1 MLRWLRQSLRQV
13 SSLMA
18 RRPVLVCGA
27 ILLSVLLLLAVTF
40 TCSRAKNVVAS
51 ARPPVRFF
59 SAEAPVV
66 DLYLGQLEQV
76 ERLRGAAEVSVI
88 FFYAPWC
95 AHSIA
100 ARHEVQEVARRL
112 VKQVQFV
119 AVNCWWSQGKC
130 RKQKSFYQYPVIH
143 LFYKRFGPIE
153 YKGPFLASYV
163 ERFILRVITPLTY
176 LPSRATLQ
184 DFLSYHEPG
193 VVGYFQFNSSPQ
205 PPGYITYLSS
215 ALQALKRD
223 FRGAVRFGVVTS
235 RQVAESISV
244 RDDQTVYLHRHFNS
258 SLIFPS
264 WERNFTSE
272 GICSWVFEHRE
283 TVLQWLAPTGAKSR
297 LLEQELTK
305 GPALLLFLPHNP
317 LGPGPDPLL
326 TQIADVAVRYHSCS
340 DSPHHHHHHP
350 SDHYYYSGPSQPLSP
365 PLCCLSVVLPRP
377 HPLPGSTSR
386 VCELCLNQS
395 NPGRSPL
402 CTFPSQTSG
411 GAAVL
416 QSYLRQC
423 CLPVAATGRTVAC
436 SNILSSY
443 SPSSGR
449 YSACCRTLGQLG
461 VSLPPQQV
469 LGLDNEGLGTPPPS
483 PSYSQDSSQ
492 DDSQDSSQDSSP
504 SSQDQEA
511 GGIKGL
517 RCRTNKTLRFYIL
530 DSALHWPLAV
540 RLGALGNNEMGSG
553 GLGELGRLL
562 GNGTGDGAQSF
573 ATIVNLKDEVHYV
586 LDHRGTA
593 TVTESLELFIRN
605 FSTSHSPLQRRLVG
619 RREEEERPQK
629 RPLISE
635 LTTTSFLTTV
645 MDPHRDVVLFYY
657 SQWCG
662 YKTCCVLQ
670 DVVLFYYSQ
679 WCGYKTCCVLQDVV
693 LFYYSQWCGY
703 KTCCVLQDVVLFYYS
718 QWCGYKTCC
727 VLQDVVLFYYSQ
739 WCGYCSV
746 LNHVIIQLARMFRGN
761 STVTI
766 ARVNVA
772 RNDLPWEFMVDHFPS
787 VLLFPRHRKHLSVKF
802 PEDTPI
808 TLPTLLRFI
817 LKHSDSAHQP
827 MKADGSDPHPHVLL
841 KAEFRALQ
849 GEVQTLHRARQRLSN
864 QLAQLWRDNRRLSFH
879 AVALETHNALLQSQN
894 GELQRERLSLVEQHK
909 EKSRQLGEA
918 VRRLQELADA
928 SENLLTENTLLRVL
942 LGALRARETE
952 RGEEENEEEE
962 TGEETGEEENEE
974 EETGEE
980 RSYMAS

>member
-1 MLRWLRQSLRQV
+1 GRPREDSTYVVTHNLFQDETNYKQLVSKSFPVFLSL
-13 SSLMA
+13 SL
-18 RRPVLVCGA
+18 C
-27 ILLSVLLLLAVTF
+27 LSLPLS
-40 TCSRAKNVVAS
+40 SRAKNVVAS

-112 VKQVQFV
+112 ARQVQFV

-317 LGPGPDPLL
+317 LGHGPDPLL

-340 DSPHHHHHHP
+340 DSPHHHHHP

-416 QSYLRQC
+416 QSYIRRC
-423 CLPVAATGRTVAC
+423 CLPVAATATTVAC

-443 SPSSGR
+443 SPSSWH

-461 VSLPPQQV
+461 VSLLPQQW

-483 PSYSQDSSQ
+483 PS
-492 DDSQDSSQDSSP
+492 SSQDSSP

-540 RLGALGNNEMGSG
+540 RLGALGNNEMGGG
-553 GLGELGRLL
+553 GLGELGKLL

-586 LDHRGTA
+586 LDHRGNA

-645 MDPHRDVVLFYY
+645 MDPHR
-657 SQWCG
+657 
-662 YKTCCVLQ
+662 
-670 DVVLFYYSQ
+670 
-679 WCGYKTCCVLQDVV
+679 
-693 LFYYSQWCGY
+693 
-703 KTCCVLQDVVLFYYS
+703 
-718 QWCGYKTCC
+718 
-727 VLQDVVLFYYSQ
+727 DVVLFYYSQ

-827 MKADGSDPHPHVLL
+827 MKADGSDPHPHILL

-952 RGEEENEEEE
+952 RGEEEETGEERGEEEE
-962 TGEETGEEENEE
+962 TGEETGEED
-974 EETGEE
+974 EETEEE